1 MKPLMRLLFLLTI
14 LLTLSLS
21 VLLFSIFQP
30 TLLVNRVADLTMD
43 RMEDGKRILD
53 ANDPRRLRAG
63 EVRQVSLTQED
74 LDLAVNYLANQYARG
89 SASLALQL
97 GRAKVELTMPAPR
110 NHITPAVWLDKQPR
124 HRQPPWQSLPVL
136 PFHVASIHRRG

>member
-1 MKPLMRLLFLLTI
+1 MRLLFLLTI

-21 VLLFSIFQP
+21 AILFSIFQP
-30 TLLVNRVADLTMD
+30 TPLVNRLADLTMD

-74 LDLAVNYLANQYARG
+74 LDLVVNYLAN
-89 SASLALQL
+89 
-97 GRAKVELTMPAPR
+97 
-110 NHITPAVWLDKQPR
+110 
-124 HRQPPWQSLPVL
+124 
-136 PFHVASIHRRG
+136 

>member
-14 LLTLSLS
+14 LLTLSLFG
-21 VLLFSIFQP
+21 LLFSIFQP
-30 TLLVNRVADLTMD
+30 TPLVSRVADLTMD
-43 RMEDGKRILD
+43 RMEDGKRTLD

-63 EVRQVSLTQED
+63 EVSQVSLTQED

-97 GRAKVELTMPAPR
+97 GRNSVRGKSHRKPKFSQKNPEFSQRLGGGIPLHALYRWPAG
-110 NHITPAVWLDKQPR
+110 
-124 HRQPPWQSLPVL
+124 
-136 PFHVASIHRRG
+136 IHA